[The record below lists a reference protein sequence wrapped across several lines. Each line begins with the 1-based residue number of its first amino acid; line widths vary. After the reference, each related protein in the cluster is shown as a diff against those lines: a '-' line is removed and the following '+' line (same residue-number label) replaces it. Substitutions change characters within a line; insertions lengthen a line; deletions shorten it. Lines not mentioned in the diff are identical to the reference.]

1 MIWPPARPEPCAHG
15 RRTFLP
21 AVVCLIAL
29 LAGCGGG
36 NHDNVVMTPAKD
48 TDADGILDVAD
59 RCPTQPETINKV
71 LDRDGCPDVVS
82 DLYPA
87 VRADVESFWSAFFPA
102 SVGRPYSP
110 ITGFQLFAGT
120 AISPCGT
127 GAGPFYCPVDR
138 VVYLDTPFMEDQI
151 ARIGDFA
158 GATII
163 AHEIGH
169 HVQNL
174 RGLFGTLSIAIEL
187 QADCMAGAWAGSAGA
202 RGLLE
207 AGDFQEAA
215 RALFEAG
222 DATGTPW
229 FAPSAHGTPLQ
240 RQQSFVRGFNAGAV
254 GCG

>member
-1 MIWPPARPEPCAHG
+1 MTWPPARRDTFANG
-15 RRTFLP
+15 RFIFLP

-29 LAGCGGG
+29 FAGCGGG
-36 NHDNVVMTPAKD
+36 AHDNVMPTPAKD

-71 LDRDGCPDVVS
+71 LDRDGCPDVVA

-110 ITGFQLFAGT
+110 IARLQLFAGT
-120 AISPCGT
+120 ALSPCGA
-127 GAGPFYCPVDR
+127 GSGPFYCGADQ

-151 ARIGDFA
+151 GRIGDFA

-174 RGLFGTLSIAIEL
+174 RGLFGTLSIQIEL

-222 DATGTPW
+222 DAAGTPW